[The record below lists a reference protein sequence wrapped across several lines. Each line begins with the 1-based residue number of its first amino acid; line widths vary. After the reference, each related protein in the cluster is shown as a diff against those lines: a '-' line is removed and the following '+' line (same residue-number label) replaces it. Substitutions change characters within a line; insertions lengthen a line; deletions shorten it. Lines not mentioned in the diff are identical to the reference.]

1 MLVAVTGASGL
12 IGTALVRRLEAG
24 GHRALRLT
32 RSRPTGPDQ
41 LHWDPA
47 AGELDPDALAKAD
60 AVVHLAGKG
69 IGDRLRWTA
78 RTRREILQSRLQG
91 TGLVARTMA
100 DLARGSGV
108 GVAGAE
114 SPGAGDAGAGDAGAE
129 GAGAG
134 SAGVGRPA
142 GPRVLVCASGVGFY
156 GDRGDEVLTEA
167 SGPSRGFL
175 AGVVQQWEAAADP
188 AREAGLRVVH
198 VRTGPVQDAAGAGLP
213 KQALLFRLG
222 LGGRFGSGRQW
233 LSWISLDDVAGAYLH
248 ALTSDDLA
256 GPVNAVAPNPVTNA
270 EFTATLARVLRRPA
284 VLHVPAFAPRLAL
297 GEFADEMLLV
307 SQRALPARLLE
318 TGYRFRFPE
327 LEAAL
332 RHTLGRPSRA

>member
-12 IGTALVRRLEAG
+12 IGTALARRLEAE
-24 GHRALRLT
+24 GHRVLSLT
-32 RSRPTGPDQ
+32 RSAPTGPGQ
-41 LHWDPA
+41 AHWDPA
-47 AGELDPDALAKAD
+47 AGELDPDTLAEAD
-60 AVVHLAGKG
+60 AVVHLAAKG

-78 RTRREILQSRLQG
+78 RTKRQILQTRVEG
-91 TGLVARTMA
+91 TGLIARTMA
-100 DLARGSGV
+100 KLAGGSG
-108 GVAGAE
+108 GLKP
-114 SPGAGDAGAGDAGAE
+114 SPPE
-129 GAGAG
+129 G
-134 SAGVGRPA
+134 R

-167 SGPSRGFL
+167 SGGGRGFL
-175 AGVVQQWEAAADP
+175 AGVTRQWEAAADP
-188 AREAGLRVVH
+188 ARAAGLRVVH
-198 VRTGPVQDAAGAGLP
+198 LRTGPVQTAAGAGLP

-233 LSWISLDDVAGAYLH
+233 LSWISLEDIAGAYLH
-248 ALTSDDLA
+248 ALTRDDLE

-270 EFTATLARVLRRPA
+270 EFTATLARVVRRPA

-307 SQRALPARLLE
+307 SQRARPVRLQQ

-327 LEAAL
+327 LEPAL
-332 RHTLGRPSRA
+332 RHTLQRPG